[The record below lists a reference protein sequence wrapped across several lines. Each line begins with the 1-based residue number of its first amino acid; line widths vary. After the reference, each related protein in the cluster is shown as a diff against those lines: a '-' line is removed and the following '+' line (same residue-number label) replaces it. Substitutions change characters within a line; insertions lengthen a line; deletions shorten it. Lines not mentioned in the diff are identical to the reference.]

1 MIDLVTVVFK
11 DELPVLKLQA
21 ASIARYCRN
30 IGIKNIYVLVNDS
43 NDVVRLIDT
52 KWWGELSS
60 CVSVIPRSMFSTEF
74 VDNGWV
80 SQQILKLLGATLSY
94 NTWSMVLDAKTIF
107 VRDVDLQEVLDDS
120 GRVRVGTLGTQTV
133 FEHSRLI
140 INNLYGID
148 LQQQLGPGGVPFFF
162 RNDMVRAMISDTTK
176 IVRES
181 FPWWFQSQGRLTEF
195 MLYSG
200 YLLYSL
206 GSYDKFYNPH
216 PGFAVVNVCH
226 SEVGRWEPK
235 LQEMQQPK
243 TLTVSVHRNAWS
255 QLTEQQQQQY
265 RDLLIQRNISGADI
279 L

>member
-21 ASIARYCRN
+21 ASIARHCRN
-30 IGIKNIYVLVNDS
+30 IGIKNIYVLINDS

-107 VRDVDLQEVLDDS
+107 VREVNLQEMLDNS
-120 GRVRVGTLGTQTV
+120 GRVRVGTLETPPV

-140 INNLYGID
+140 INDLYGIE
-148 LQQQLGPGGVPFFF
+148 LQRQLGPGGVPFFF
-162 RNDMVRAMISDTTK
+162 HNDTVRSMISDTTK
-176 IVRES
+176 VVGES

-206 GSYDKFYNPH
+206 GSYEKFYSPQSS
-216 PGFAVVNVCH
+216 FAVVNVCH
-226 SEVGRWEPK
+226 SEVARWEPK
-235 LQEMQQPK
+235 LKEMYLPE
-243 TLTVSVHRNAWS
+243 TLTVSVHRNAWT
-255 QLTEQQQQQY
+255 QLSKQQQQQY
-265 RDLLIQRNISGADI
+265 RDLLIQKSITE